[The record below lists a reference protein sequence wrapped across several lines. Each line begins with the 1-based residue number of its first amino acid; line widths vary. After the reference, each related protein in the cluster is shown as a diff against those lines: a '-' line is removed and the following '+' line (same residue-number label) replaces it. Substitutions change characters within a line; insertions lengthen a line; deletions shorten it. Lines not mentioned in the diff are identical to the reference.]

1 MPAKTQD
8 INQILASSKNLYEAV
23 MVIASRARQINEE
36 QYQKKRDRQILEELE
51 GGFDDEFMQAEL
63 EEQEIKELGEDEE
76 NPINQALDDFLDNK
90 LNYRYRDTE
99 EQ

>member
-1 MPAKTQD
+1 
-8 INQILASSKNLYEAV
+8 